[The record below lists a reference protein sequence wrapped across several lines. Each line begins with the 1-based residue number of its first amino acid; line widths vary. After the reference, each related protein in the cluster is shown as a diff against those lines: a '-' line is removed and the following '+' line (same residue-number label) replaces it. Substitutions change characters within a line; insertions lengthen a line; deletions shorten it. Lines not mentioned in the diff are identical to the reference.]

1 MSEEGEKA
9 IRILQFSGKKDDW
22 LMWADKFM
30 AKATIRGY
38 DDILNGKLLATGE
51 LDEDGTTKKLSA
63 GEVKANEL
71 NKKAYN
77 ELILSCS
84 DKISFGIV
92 KSSKTKH
99 LPKGDAKEAWSNLKT
114 RYEPNTGTELLALH
128 KEYMST
134 YRYRNPFYDYW

>member
-1 MSEEGEKA
+1 MAEDGEKA
-9 IRILQFSGKKDDW
+9 IRILQFNGKKEDW
-22 LMWADKFM
+22 LMWADKFL

-38 DDILNGKLLATGE
+38 DEVLEGKLLATGE
-51 LDEDGTTKKLSA
+51 LEEDGTIRKLSKS
-63 GEVKANEL
+63 EEKANDL

-92 KSSKTKH
+92 KSTKTKH
-99 LPKGDAKEAWSNLKT
+99 LPKEDAKEAWSKLKT

-128 KEYMST
+128 
-134 YRYRNPFYDYW
+134 